1 MPKFK
6 NPPQG
11 GEKYLCLTLFCTMM
25 LSVVSAVA
33 IIYSIVIIYLPSKM
47 VLESNIT
54 GPAMC
59 TTLSMERNIDSIEFC
74 HNWSSCEEW
83 CLSKVNQTT
92 KKSLRILDL
101 HTVWFS
107 WKLFQA
113 LMRLLA
119 FWVIRV
125 LFKAYAFMAC
135 AFMACA
141 LMTCA
146 FMACAFMTCTFM
158 TSACIAYASSTGAF
172 EYKCSFKIVNSERR
186 DLWKACTLKGVCS

>member
-59 TTLSMERNIDSIEFC
+59 TALSMERNIDTIEDC
-74 HNWSSCEEW
+74 YNWSSCEEW

-92 KKSLRILDL
+92 NKKL
-101 HTVWFS
+101 TYFGFYT
-107 WKLFQA
+107 LF
-113 LMRLLA
+113 
-119 FWVIRV
+119 
-125 LFKAYAFMAC
+125 
-135 AFMACA
+135 
-141 LMTCA
+141 
-146 FMACAFMTCTFM
+146 
-158 TSACIAYASSTGAF
+158 
-172 EYKCSFKIVNSERR
+172 
-186 DLWKACTLKGVCS
+186 